1 MNAFVVAA
9 MRIRLGVFLLL
20 ISIALPCF
28 ASRTVTDELGRTMD
42 VPDHPHRVVCMVPS
56 VVDIVYSL
64 GAGEDV
70 LAISDFTK
78 YPKEALQKPS
88 IGLPLNP
95 SIETIVALH
104 PDLALATGDLNTMQ
118 FAGHLQRLG
127 IPVFMVD
134 PHGIEGIYASI
145 LSLGNALNR
154 ETSANT
160 LVASLRQR
168 VDAVKAHAAG
178 KPKVRVFMAI
188 WYDPVMTIGKR
199 AFISELIEVA
209 GGLSVTDDIAQE
221 WPQVNVETVVSRQ
234 PDALVFMRGA
244 TITLE
249 ELKTRP
255 GWEDLKAVQQ
265 GRIFYTDER
274 VELPSPVAFDALE
287 DLAKQFH
294 P

>member
-1 MNAFVVAA
+1 
-9 MRIRLGVFLLL
+9 MRIQLGAIILLTSL
-20 ISIALPCF
+20 ALPCF
-28 ASRTVTDELGRTMD
+28 ASRTVKDELGRSVE
-42 VPDHPHRVVCMVPS
+42 VPDHPHRVVCLVPS

-70 LAISDFTK
+70 VAISDFTK
-78 YPKEALQKPS
+78 YPKEALEKPS

-95 SIETIVALH
+95 SMETIIALH
-104 PDLALATGDLNTMQ
+104 PDLVLGSGDLNTLE

-145 LSLGNALNR
+145 LSLGRVLNR
-154 ETSANT
+154 EPAANS
-160 LVASLRQR
+160 LVAQLRAR
-168 VDAVKAHAAG
+168 VDAVKAHISE

-199 AFISELIEVA
+199 AFISELIEAA
-209 GGLSVTDDIAQE
+209 GGRSVTDDIAQE
-221 WPQVNVETVVSRQ
+221 WPEVSLETVVSRQ
-234 PDALVFMRGA
+234 PDALLLTSGWN
-244 TITLE
+244 ITFE

-255 GWEDLKAVQQ
+255 GWEHLRAVQQ
-265 GRIFYTDER
+265 GRVYYTDGR
-274 VELPSPVAFDALE
+274 IHYPSPIAFDVLE

>member
-1 MNAFVVAA
+1 